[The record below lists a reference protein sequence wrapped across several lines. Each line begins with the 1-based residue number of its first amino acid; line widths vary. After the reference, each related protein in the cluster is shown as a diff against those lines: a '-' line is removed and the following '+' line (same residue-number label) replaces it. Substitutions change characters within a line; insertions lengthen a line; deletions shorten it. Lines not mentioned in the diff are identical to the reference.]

1 MKLFTALVLLPHVV
15 TCFFNVVP
23 FTSHIVSKPYP
34 NSANSRTLTHP
45 LFGILDEVN
54 DDSLFSLSGTSTP
67 AATGV
72 QKSKEDAF
80 EIFLAEMVFSTQ
92 DVR

>member
-1 MKLFTALVLLPHVV
+1 MRLFIALALLPYA
-15 TCFFNVVP
+15 TCFFNVP
-23 FTSHIVSKPYP
+23 FIKNPAPISKPHP
-34 NSANSRTLTHP
+34 SSAPPRPLLRP

-54 DDSLFSLSGTSTP
+54 DESLFSLSGTSTP

>member
-1 MKLFTALVLLPHVV
+1 M
-15 TCFFNVVP
+15 
-23 FTSHIVSKPYP
+23 
-34 NSANSRTLTHP
+34 RP

-54 DDSLFSLSGTSTP
+54 DESLFSLSGTSTP